1 MGITD
6 PLAPCPP
13 HDLPG
18 LPESRRATGSNL
30 LFMVLASMGHDLSML
45 YLVISVDNLS
55 AGLASATF
63 LSSLTNIQFTAMQ
76 YAIFSSLMTLFPKI
90 LGGYSG
96 TIVDSIGYSSFFI
109 MTALLGLPVLF
120 LVWRA
125 GGFVE
130 TQQTAKALKEQ

>member
-1 MGITD
+1 
-6 PLAPCPP
+6 
-13 HDLPG
+13 
-18 LPESRRATGSNL
+18 
-30 LFMVLASMGHDLSML
+30 
-45 YLVISVDNLS
+45 
-55 AGLASATF
+55 
-63 LSSLTNIQFTAMQ
+63 MQ

-125 GGFVE
+125 GGFV
-130 TQQTAKALKEQ
+130 